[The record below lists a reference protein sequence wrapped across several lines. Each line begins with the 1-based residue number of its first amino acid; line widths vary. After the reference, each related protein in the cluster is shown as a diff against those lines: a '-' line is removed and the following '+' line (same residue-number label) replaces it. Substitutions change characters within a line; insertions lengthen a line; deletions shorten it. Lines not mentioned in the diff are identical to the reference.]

1 MDVYADP
8 KSLRYRQLLQ
18 LHHLSTRCL
27 HRKEVYN
34 ARAHDLNHR
43 QYQFHL
49 NVKLKPNGLLHVVQF
64 SRYGNVQYL
73 CYVLEHCSQQKF
85 GSQHHQRGTYASLTV
100 YPAHRLT
107 VQPLHRLIHLGSPSD
122 HVQGHDHNNEHIH
135 RMLIHMRLQS
145 VL

>member
-8 KSLRYRQLLQ
+8 KLQRYHLPQR

-34 ARAHDLNHR
+34 AHAHDLTHR

-49 NVKLKPNGLLHVVQF
+49 NVKLKPSDLSRVVQF
-64 SRYGNVQYL
+64 SRCGNVQYL
-73 CYVLEHCSQQKF
+73 CYVLEHCLQQKF
-85 GSQHHQRGTYASLTV
+85 GSQHHLRGTYASLTV
-100 YPAHRLT
+100 YLAHQLIA
-107 VQPLHRLIHLGSPSD
+107 QPLHLLTHLGSPSD

-135 RMLIHMRLQS
+135 RM
-145 VL
+145 

>member
-27 HRKEVYN
+27 HHKEVCN
-34 ARAHDLNHR
+34 AHAHVPSHP

-49 NVKLKPNGLLHVVQF
+49 NVKRIPSDLWHVVQF
-64 SRYGNVQYL
+64 SRCGNVQYL
-73 CYVLEHCSQQKF
+73 CYGLEHCSQQKF
-85 GSQHHQRGTYASLTV
+85 GSQHHPRGTYASLTV
-100 YPAHRLT
+100 YQVHRLT

-135 RMLIHMRLQS
+135 RM
-145 VL
+145 